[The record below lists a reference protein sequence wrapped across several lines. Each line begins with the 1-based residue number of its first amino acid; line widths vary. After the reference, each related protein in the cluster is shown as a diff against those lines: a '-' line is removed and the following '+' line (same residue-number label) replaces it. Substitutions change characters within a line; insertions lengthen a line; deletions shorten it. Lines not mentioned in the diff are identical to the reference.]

1 MHKTVDKY
9 EEKLEG
15 FVDSLARKI
24 EPLARERR
32 TNTPKQRQQAS
43 SARYEAHCLTMAKE
57 ACEKM
62 LDGVRSG
69 TLPES
74 LRLKSMADIC
84 KATKPRL
91 KQFNGSYGE
100 YYASDDEFYS
110 DDPIDVELRNW
121 VFRTPSSEEAEQRKA
136 KLALDAELSQI
147 RGLKID
153 GFFPTPDDIVRSM
166 MMPLCHQMEG
176 RSVLEP
182 SAGIGSIAEVARE
195 YGAGE
200 IVCFEVVPRLC
211 KVLEMKGF
219 KPFNDDF
226 LTCAPVPEFD
236 YVLMNPPYEN
246 NQAIDHVMHA
256 YKFLGDGGRLLAVLP
271 TGMAR
276 YEDSKIKKRQ
286 AWAQWLDQVR
296 KDPLWYPTQHVNKV
310 QWLPI
315 PEGAFKS
322 AFNPT
327 GISVA
332 LLRIDR

>member
-1 MHKTVDKY
+1 MHTLVNSY
-9 EEKLEG
+9 SEKLTG
-15 FVDSLARKI
+15 FIESLERKI

-62 LDGVRSG
+62 IAGVRDG
-69 TLPES
+69 TLPDH
-74 LRLKSMADIC
+74 LRLKTMSDIC
-84 KATKPRL
+84 TATKPRL

-110 DDPIDVELRNW
+110 DDPVHVELRAW

-153 GFFPTPDDIVRSM
+153 GFFPTPEDIVRQV
-166 MMPLCHQMEG
+166 MMPLCHPMEG
-176 RSVLEP
+176 KSVLEP

-200 IVCFEVVPRLC
+200 IICFEVVPRLC

-219 KPFNDDF
+219 SPVPDDF
-226 LTCAPVPEFD
+226 LTCSPVPGFD

-256 YKFLGDGGRLLAVLP
+256 YKFLCDGGRLLAVLP

-286 AWAQWLDQVR
+286 AWAQWLDYEVGC
-296 KDPLWYPTQHVNKV
+296 
-310 QWLPI
+310 QWFPI

-327 GISVA
+327 GINVA